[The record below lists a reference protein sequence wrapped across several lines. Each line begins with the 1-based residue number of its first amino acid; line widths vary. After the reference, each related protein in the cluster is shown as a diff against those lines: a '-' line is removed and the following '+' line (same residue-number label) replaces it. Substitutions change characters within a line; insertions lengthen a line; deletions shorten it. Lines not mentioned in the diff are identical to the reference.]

1 MVVIEN
7 PEQYKFLMFHESGT
21 KNKKY
26 DSILMHKK
34 TRKIKLVPFGDVSYP
49 QYEDQTGLG
58 LYSHMNTFDKERRRL
73 YKIRHENTRHNKFSS
88 SWFADR
94 FLW

>member
-1 MVVIEN
+1 MIVDN
-7 PEQYKFLMFHESGT
+7 PKEYKFLMFQESKT

-26 DSILMHKK
+26 DAVLMHKK
-34 TRKIKLVPFGDVSYP
+34 TKKIKLVPFGDKSYS
-49 QYEDQTGLG
+49 QYNDQTGLG
-58 LYSHMNTFDKERRRL
+58 LFSHLDHLDKERRRL
-73 YKIRHENTRHNKFSS
+73 YKTRHENTRHNKFSS

>member
-1 MVVIEN
+1 MVVIQN

-26 DSILMHKK
+26 DAILMHKK
-34 TRKIKLVPFGDVSYP
+34 TKKIKLVPFGDVSYP

-88 SWFADR
+88 S
-94 FLW
+94 